1 MEQVEEYEGDAASA
15 ADPAAG
21 ALKAKQISF
30 VGGDVG
36 MAAAAAAEDAAKP
49 HPFAAIATQ
58 PATGGGGGANVSFA
72 ASGELLNL
80 AEAGAERTPSGSLP
94 NVVSVVSVAEGG
106 VAHGIVLPGD
116 VLLAIGETAVGPHAT
131 HEIATAVIKVCRAAT
146 ATTTNKLK
154 PPPPPHHHQLTSAF
168 PPPPSSRRRRAW

>member
-1 MEQVEEYEGDAASA
+1 MEQVEEYEGDAAAA

-30 VGGDVG
+30 VGGEVG
-36 MAAAAAAEDAAKP
+36 TAAAAAAEDAAAKP
-49 HPFAAIATQ
+49 HPFATQ

-80 AEAGAERTPSGSLP
+80 AEAGAERTPSGSVP

-106 VAHGIVLPGD
+106 VAHGIVMPGD

-131 HEIATAVIKVCRAAT
+131 HEIATAVIKAKEGLVTLKVRRGGSEQLVTFYKAAAAT
-146 ATTTNKLK
+146 RTGIALE
-154 PPPPPHHHQLTSAF
+154 S
-168 PPPPSSRRRRAW
+168 

>member
-30 VGGDVG
+30 VGGHVG
-36 MAAAAAAEDAAKP
+36 TAAAAAAEDAAAKP

-58 PATGGGGGANVSFA
+58 PATGGSGGGGANVSFA

-80 AEAGAERTPSGSLP
+80 AEAGAERTPSGSVP

-106 VAHGIVLPGD
+106 VAHGIVMPGD

-131 HEIATAVIKVCRAAT
+131 HEIATAVIKV
-146 ATTTNKLK
+146 
-154 PPPPPHHHQLTSAF
+154 
-168 PPPPSSRRRRAW
+168 

>member
-30 VGGDVG
+30 VSGEVG
-36 MAAAAAAEDAAKP
+36 TAAAAAAADAAAKP

-80 AEAGAERTPSGSLP
+80 AEAGAEGRTPSGSVP

-116 VLLAIGETAVGPHAT
+116 VLLAIGDTAVGPHAT
-131 HEIATAVIKVCRAAT
+131 HEIATAVIKAKEGVVTLKVRRGGSEQLVTFYKAAAAT
-146 ATTTNKLK
+146 RTGIALE
-154 PPPPPHHHQLTSAF
+154 S
-168 PPPPSSRRRRAW
+168 

>member
-15 ADPAAG
+15 AAPAAG

-36 MAAAAAAEDAAKP
+36 TAAAAAAEDAAAKP
-49 HPFAAIATQ
+49 HPVAAIATQ
-58 PATGGGGGANVSFA
+58 PATGGSGGGANVSFA

-80 AEAGAERTPSGSLP
+80 AEAGAERTPSGSVP

-116 VLLAIGETAVGPHAT
+116 VLLASGDTAVGPHAT
-131 HEIATAVIKVCRAAT
+131 HEIATAVIKAKEGVVTLKVRRGGSEQLVTFYKAAAAT
-146 ATTTNKLK
+146 RTGIALE
-154 PPPPPHHHQLTSAF
+154 S
-168 PPPPSSRRRRAW
+168 

>member
-1 MEQVEEYEGDAASA
+1 MEQVEEYEGDAAA

-30 VGGDVG
+30 VGGEVG
-36 MAAAAAAEDAAKP
+36 TAAAAAAEDAAAKP
-49 HPFAAIATQ
+49 HAFAAIATQ

-80 AEAGAERTPSGSLP
+80 AEAGAERTPSGSVP

-116 VLLAIGETAVGPHAT
+116 VLLAIGDTAVGPHAT
-131 HEIATAVIKVCRAAT
+131 HEIATAVIKAKEGVVTLKVRRGGSEQLVTFYKAAAAT
-146 ATTTNKLK
+146 RTGIALE
-154 PPPPPHHHQLTSAF
+154 S
-168 PPPPSSRRRRAW
+168 

>member
-36 MAAAAAAEDAAKP
+36 TAAAAAAEDAAAKP
-49 HPFAAIATQ
+49 HPFATQ

-80 AEAGAERTPSGSLP
+80 AEAGAERTPSGSVP
-94 NVVSVVSVAEGG
+94 NVVSVVSVAEGASNLR
-106 VAHGIVLPGD
+106 VTLPRRC
-116 VLLAIGETAVGPHAT
+116 LLY
-131 HEIATAVIKVCRAAT
+131 
-146 ATTTNKLK
+146 
-154 PPPPPHHHQLTSAF
+154 TS
-168 PPPPSSRRRRAW
+168 PSPRDRG

>member
-30 VGGDVG
+30 VGGEVG
-36 MAAAAAAEDAAKP
+36 TAAAAAAEDAAAKP

-58 PATGGGGGANVSFA
+58 PATGGSGGGANVSFA

-80 AEAGAERTPSGSLP
+80 AEAGAERTPSGSIP

-131 HEIATAVIKVCRAAT
+131 HEIATAVIKV
-146 ATTTNKLK
+146 
-154 PPPPPHHHQLTSAF
+154 
-168 PPPPSSRRRRAW
+168 

>member
-1 MEQVEEYEGDAASA
+1 MAQVEEYEGDAASA

-36 MAAAAAAEDAAKP
+36 QAAAAAAEDAAAKP

-80 AEAGAERTPSGSLP
+80 AEAGAEERTPSGSLP

-106 VAHGIVLPGD
+106 VAHGIVMPGD

-131 HEIATAVIKVCRAAT
+131 HEIATAVIKV
-146 ATTTNKLK
+146 
-154 PPPPPHHHQLTSAF
+154 
-168 PPPPSSRRRRAW
+168 